1 MKNRVRGFLNKQF
14 LLFLFSRL
22 RSNCLMTNNNQKIMK
37 LKHTLSL
44 LFLLSAFAA
53 MSQDVK
59 DAPTLRVT
67 GKAELKVAPTI
78 IVVSLRVNSV
88 DSTYNGAVKKLISR
102 VELLTETLKK
112 IGFEENQI
120 ITTDFNVGNNVVRT
134 RSEFV
139 QKGFK
144 ASQQLKI
151 QFQQNKDRLLQV
163 LNNATSSQANPSI
176 DISFKLD
183 EQSKRKLK
191 AELIKLAVKDAM
203 KKSELITEQA
213 GYVVSGIKTID
224 YSTRNFNDEVFMVAE
239 YEITDFSDS
248 EVNITSFGIGD
259 LSFKDFVKITYYISK
274 KE

>member
-1 MKNRVRGFLNKQF
+1 
-14 LLFLFSRL
+14 
-22 RSNCLMTNNNQKIMK
+22 MK